1 MGQKLPVSVALP
13 RRVAEYARREAER
26 LGVSLEEYIIDLLV
40 GRLDP
45 KDRVKEYIG
54 AAKEFLE
61 HAREELEKG
70 NIRQAAEKIWG
81 ATALAIKAYAEWRE
95 GKRLTSHGELW
106 KYKNKVAKELGNWV
120 RRVFREANSLH
131 TCFYKAWCTRED
143 VEDVLGK
150 VEKLVGEVEA
160 RVEQQNS

>member
-1 MGQKLPVSVALP
+1 MGQKLPVSVTLP

-40 GRLDP
+40 EGLDP

-70 NIRQAAEKIWG
+70 NI
-81 ATALAIKAYAEWRE
+81 
-95 GKRLTSHGELW
+95 
-106 KYKNKVAKELGNWV
+106 
-120 RRVFREANSLH
+120 
-131 TCFYKAWCTRED
+131 
-143 VEDVLGK
+143 
-150 VEKLVGEVEA
+150 
-160 RVEQQNS
+160 